1 MHGRIKVKT
10 TAEQQEAKRKER
22 EKKLK
27 FYNAGTKAAFK
38 KRENGEYDE
47 EGLKITGEIL
57 AVNPDFYTLWNFRK
71 EIFVHFLQTRE
82 TDEVQKI
89 MDSELYFLESCLK
102 VNPKSYGTWHHR
114 TFIMENMPKPD
125 WDRELQLCN
134 TFLEYDER
142 NFHCWDYRRF
152 VVMMAEVS
160 LDDELGFTTQ
170 KITTNFSNYS
180 SWHYRSKLLP
190 MLHPDPTQPAWV
202 QEDVILKEFEIVQN
216 AVFTDPDDQSAWFYH
231 RWLLGRGKKKQQIS
245 CIHASRKT
253 KRITVLLTRP
263 IMVGRGNSLILS
275 IHGKSVAGQW
285 KTPTGS
291 SSFSVLWIKDLT
303 ESIPEEKEVSV
314 SVTLIPDIDKDTQFS
329 QGLQIDADQEEA
341 WVMADFKSGSR
352 FSNELSAA
360 TSSTLETE
368 LESIKELHG
377 VEPDNKWV
385 LLTMFSLMMAIDRTH
400 SMYKL
405 EIRECIDQL
414 IQVDLKREAYYRD
427 MKSKFILQSILE
439 TQDKNAREMSLKDEG
454 LTALYHTEWMLLLTS
469 IDLSNNALSTVKSL
483 SNLRCLKCLC
493 LDNNHLKDL
502 DGLQH
507 CHQLC
512 ELSVKINELN
522 SAEDLYIL
530 ENNKCLVKINVY
542 GNPLCRYKDHTTK
555 IKRKIPSLL
564 SIDDNKCTLAPS

>member
-1 MHGRIKVKT
+1 MHGRLKVKT

-27 FYNAGTKAAFK
+27 LYNAGTKAAFK

-71 EIFVHFLQTRE
+71 EIFVNFLQTRE
-82 TDEVQKI
+82 TEEVQKI
-89 MDSELYFLESCLK
+89 MENELYFLESCLK

-134 TFLEYDER
+134 TFLDYDER

-427 MKSKFILQSILE
+427 TKSKFILQSILE

-512 ELSVKINELN
+512 ELSVKINDLN

-555 IKRKIPSLL
+555 IKKNIPSLL
-564 SIDDNKCTLAPS
+564 SIDDNKCTSAPS

>member
-22 EKKLK
+22 EKKLQL
-27 FYNAGTKAAFK
+27 YNAGTQAAFK
-38 KRENGEYDE
+38 KRSNGQYDE
-47 EGLKITGEIL
+47 EGLQITGEIL

-82 TDEVQKI
+82 KEEVKQI
-89 MDSELYFLESCLK
+89 MENELHFLETCLK

-114 TFIMENMPKPD
+114 SFILENIPNPD
-125 WDRELQLCN
+125 WARELELCN
-134 TFLEYDER
+134 KFLEYDER

-152 VVMMAEVS
+152 IVMMAEVS
-160 LDDELGFTTQ
+160 LDDELDFTTQ

-190 MLHPDPTQPAWV
+190 MLHPDPTQPVWV

-245 CIHASRKT
+245 CIHASRKS
-253 KRITVLLTRP
+253 KRVIVLLTRP
-263 IMVGRGNSLILS
+263 IMVGKGNSLILS
-275 IHGKSVAGQW
+275 IQGKSVSGTW

-291 SSFSVLWIKDLT
+291 NKFCVLWMMDLT
-303 ESIPEEKEVSV
+303 QNIPEEKEVAIA
-314 SVTLIPDIDKDTQFS
+314 VTLIPDLEKDTQFS

-352 FSNELSAA
+352 FSNELSASA
-360 TSSTLETE
+360 TSTLETE
-368 LESIKELHG
+368 LESIKELHS

-385 LLTMFSLMMAIDRTH
+385 LLTMFSLMMAIDRTY
-400 SMYKL
+400 SLYKT
-405 EIRECIDQL
+405 EITECIDKLLQ
-414 IQVDLKREAYYRD
+414 IDHKRESYYRD
-427 MKSKFILQSILE
+427 IKSKFILQSSLE
-439 TQDKNAREMSLKDEG
+439 TLDRNCREITLKEEG

-469 IDLSNNALSTVKSL
+469 IDLSHNALTSVKSL
-483 SNLRCLKCLC
+483 SNLQCLKSIC
-493 LDNNHLKDL
+493 LDNNNLTDL

-507 CHQLC
+507 CCHLC
-512 ELSVKINELN
+512 ELSVKVNEL
-522 SAEDLYIL
+522 SEAEDIYIL
-530 ENNKCLVKINVY
+530 QHNKYLVKINVF
-542 GNPLCRYKDHTTK
+542 GNPLCHYKDHVTK
-555 IKRKIPSLL
+555 IKAKIPSIL
-564 SIDDNKCTLAPS
+564 SIDDNTSSTASS